1 MRIHMTIAEHQ
12 LETWAN
18 LPSSKQFTETFAS
31 IKSVLESTRAPYYGK
46 RNFKVHLRGSYRNDT
61 NVYGTGDVDIVAC
74 TSDTFGYDQN
84 DLLQGQQDLYRNS
97 NGPNVQS
104 ACIPFKQ
111 ELFSW
116 LGAYYGYGE
125 VNPGKKAIV
134 LKGNGTRRKS
144 DILACTEYRHYYHYA
159 FAGDPSFHP
168 GIRFCTTD
176 GQWIVNYPKQ
186 HYKNCA
192 AKHQDTN
199 EWFKPTARI
208 LKNMRNR
215 MIDDRIIGADLV
227 SSYYIEGMLW
237 NVPNPSYGRSF
248 VSTVANCLNHLRNAR
263 ESDLMCANNLSPLVR
278 DGRPDSL
285 PTANFDTFITKAI
298 EFWNAGG

>member
-1 MRIHMTIAEHQ
+1 MQMVIAEDQ

-18 LPSSKQFTETFAS
+18 LPSSKQFTDTYAS
-31 IKSVLESTRAPYYGK
+31 IKSVLESARAPYHGK
-46 RNFKVHLRGSYRNDT
+46 RNFKVHLQGSYRNDT
-61 NVYGTGDVDIVAC
+61 NVYGSGDVDIVAC
-74 TSDTFGYDQN
+74 TSDTFGYNLN
-84 DLLQGQQDLYRNS
+84 DLPQAQLDLYRS
-97 NGPNVQS
+97 STSPDVQS
-104 ACIPFKQ
+104 ACDPFRQ

-125 VNPGKKAIV
+125 VDPGKKAIV

-144 DILACTEYRHYYHYA
+144 DILACTEYRHYYRYA
-159 FAGDPSFHP
+159 FAGDQSFHP

-186 HYKNCA
+186 HYNNCA
-192 AKHQDTN
+192 AKNGDTS

-215 MIDDRIIGADLV
+215 MINNGVINADLV
-227 SSYYIEGMLW
+227 SSYYIEGMLC
-237 NVPNPSYGRSF
+237 NVPNPSFGVTF
-248 VSTVANCLNHLRNAR
+248 QSTVANCLNHLRNAR
-263 ESDLMCANNLSPLVR
+263 ESDLMCANNLRPLVR

-285 PTANFDTFITKAI
+285 PTANFNTFITQAI
-298 EFWNAGG
+298 EFWNAGV